1 MNSLNISIGNE
12 IKRIRQERNWTQ
24 SELCRGICSQAE
36 ISKIENGRNSP
47 TVDLLQ
53 QIAERLHIP
62 VSAFFINEK
71 QKINFQTI
79 DQELIQLMRLNQ
91 YPEMLQRIDQYLM
104 EAVDNNVIIL
114 LRYHKLIVKETTKII
129 DYRTCITQLLNMTAD
144 ENMIEESFLMYL
156 RIQMSIAI
164 LYTNNGEYRHADAI
178 YLSLL
183 KDKYQTVE
191 YKKIKFKIVYN
202 YIRNLIKQK
211 DFTEILKETEIAIN
225 ESNHLRDL
233 SYLGHFYYQRG
244 YALEQL
250 ESPLKL
256 IQESYTLAYGIFLA
270 TENTSYA
277 NILEEH
283 LADLMYFSL
292 KHIDDI

>member
-183 KDKYQTVE
+183 KDEYQTVE

-250 ESPLKL
+250 DSSLNL

-292 KHIDDI
+292 K

>member
-47 TVDLLQ
+47 TVHLLQ
-53 QIAERLHIP
+53 QIAERLHVS
-62 VSAFFINEK
+62 VSAFFIDEK
-71 QKINFQTI
+71 EKNNFQTI

-91 YPEMLQRIDQYLM
+91 HAEMFQRIDQYLT
-104 EAVDNNVIIL
+104 EATDKDVIIL
-114 LRYHKLIVKETTKII
+114 LRYHKLIIEERTKMM
-129 DYRTCITQLLNMTAD
+129 DYRTCISQLLNMTTD
-144 ENMIEESFLMYL
+144 EKMVEESFLLYL

-164 LYTNNGEYRHADAI
+164 LYTNYGEYRHSDTI

-183 KDKYQTVE
+183 KDEYHTVE
-191 YKKIKFKIVYN
+191 YKKVRLKILYN

-211 DFTEILKETEIAIN
+211 DYIAILKETESAIN
-225 ESNHLRDL
+225 ESNHLQDL

-250 ESPLKL
+250 DSPLKL
-256 IQESYTLAYGIFLA
+256 IQDSYTLAYGIFLA

-277 NILEEH
+277 TILEDH
-283 LADLMYFSL
+283 LTDLMYFSL
-292 KHIDDI
+292 K

>member
-71 QKINFQTI
+71 QKNNFQTI

-91 YPEMLQRIDQYLM
+91 YPEMLQRIDQYLTETM
-104 EAVDNNVIIL
+104 DNDVIIL

-164 LYTNNGEYRHADAI
+164 LYTNNGKYRHADAI

-183 KDKYQTVE
+183 KDEYPTIE
-191 YKKIKFKIVYN
+191 YKKIKFKILYN

-211 DFTEILKETEIAIN
+211 DFTAILKETEIAIS
-225 ESNHLRDL
+225 ESNHLKDL

-250 ESPLKL
+250 DSSLNL
-256 IQESYTLAYGIFLA
+256 IQESYTFAYGIFLA

>member
-1 MNSLNISIGNE
+1 MNSLNISISNE

-47 TVDLLQ
+47 TVELLQ

-91 YPEMLQRIDQYLM
+91 YPEMLQRIDQHLM
-104 EAVDNNVIIL
+104 QATDKDLIIL

-183 KDKYQTVE
+183 KDEYPTVE
-191 YKKIKFKIVYN
+191 YKKIKFKILYN

-211 DFTEILKETEIAIN
+211 DFTAILKETEIAIN
-225 ESNHLRDL
+225 ESNYLKDL

-250 ESPLKL
+250 DSSLNL

>member
-183 KDKYQTVE
+183 KEEYQTVE

-292 KHIDDI
+292 KYIDDI

>member
-53 QIAERLHIP
+53 QIAERLHVS

-71 QKINFQTI
+71 EKTNFQTM

-91 YPEMLQRIDQYLM
+91 YPEMFQRIDQYLT
-104 EAVDNNVIIL
+104 EATDKDVIIL
-114 LRYHKLIVKETTKII
+114 LRYHKLIIEERTKMM
-129 DYRTCITQLLNMTAD
+129 DYRTCISQLLNMTTD
-144 ENMIEESFLMYL
+144 EKMVEESFLLYL

-164 LYTNNGEYRHADAI
+164 LYTNYGEYRHSDAI

-183 KDKYQTVE
+183 KDEYHTVE
-191 YKKIKFKIVYN
+191 YKKVRLKILYN

-211 DFTEILKETEIAIN
+211 DYIAILKETESAIN
-225 ESNHLRDL
+225 ESNHLQDL

-250 ESPLKL
+250 DSPLKL
-256 IQESYTLAYGIFLA
+256 IQDSYTLAYGIFLA

-283 LADLMYFSL
+283 LADVMYFSL
-292 KHIDDI
+292 K

>member
-47 TVDLLQ
+47 TVHLLQ
-53 QIAERLHIP
+53 QIAERLHVS
-62 VSAFFINEK
+62 VSAFFIDEK
-71 QKINFQTI
+71 EKNNFQTI

-91 YPEMLQRIDQYLM
+91 HAEMFQRIDQYLT
-104 EAVDNNVIIL
+104 EATDKDVIIL
-114 LRYHKLIVKETTKII
+114 LRYHKLIIEERTKMM
-129 DYRTCITQLLNMTAD
+129 DYRTCISQLLNMTTD
-144 ENMIEESFLMYL
+144 EKMVEESFLLYL
-156 RIQMSIAI
+156 RIQMSISI
-164 LYTNNGEYRHADAI
+164 LYTNYGEYRHSDAI

-183 KDKYQTVE
+183 KDEYHTVE
-191 YKKIKFKIVYN
+191 YKKVRLKILYN

-211 DFTEILKETEIAIN
+211 DYIAILKETESAIN
-225 ESNHLRDL
+225 ESNHLQDL

-250 ESPLKL
+250 DSPLKL
-256 IQESYTLAYGIFLA
+256 IQDSYTLAYGIFLA

-283 LADLMYFSL
+283 LADVMYFSL
-292 KHIDDI
+292 K